1 MDGSV
6 LYTHAG
12 PFPTPS
18 SLPPLS
24 LESNPCF
31 SIINPSWIQDTA
43 GRPFKS
49 SGTSTESR
57 VLVRV
62 TDGLYARPLPM
73 RHGIILKPLLFDR
86 GGGNRWWT
94 REASRT
100 RAAFYSRACL
110 PACLHTFFLLFLFF
124 FFFLYV
130 QYRRILE
137 LFRGVLSPRRV
148 SRTCGHLAPSGTSVP
163 LHFFLWNFFPPLGS
177 FLSVERRMFMSV
189 MDPSLKFFF
198 RDCAFVRA
206 MYSIIVRGRE
216 GKRLCERFWRGVVY
230 DFFHSWLDFIYYH
243 WFKDEDAWNFII
255 GLFMEVVKRFF
266 SFFKISN
273 NTRSSMINTRNVI
286 KIFSPIPRNILF
298 LFWIFHHFQLNFLEN
313 IFLPSIVTT
322 DFLFFLAALRPSVN
336 TYLINHP
343 FFYPSCFIVYFL
355 AHLTMNFLQF
365 MQTFDSLFNDY

>member
-124 FFFLYV
+124 FFFFCTFNTAGSLNYFPAE
-130 QYRRILE
+130 YRE
-137 LFRGVLSPRRV
+137 LAATLRLPVRLSLFIFSSEIFSLHSDHSSPRREE
-148 SRTCGHLAPSGTSVP
+148 C
-163 LHFFLWNFFPPLGS
+163 LW
-177 FLSVERRMFMSV
+177 
-189 MDPSLKFFF
+189 
-198 RDCAFVRA
+198 A
-206 MYSIIVRGRE
+206 
-216 GKRLCERFWRGVVY
+216 
-230 DFFHSWLDFIYYH
+230 
-243 WFKDEDAWNFII
+243 
-255 GLFMEVVKRFF
+255 
-266 SFFKISN
+266 
-273 NTRSSMINTRNVI
+273 
-286 KIFSPIPRNILF
+286 
-298 LFWIFHHFQLNFLEN
+298 
-313 IFLPSIVTT
+313 
-322 DFLFFLAALRPSVN
+322 
-336 TYLINHP
+336 
-343 FFYPSCFIVYFL
+343 
-355 AHLTMNFLQF
+355 
-365 MQTFDSLFNDY
+365 

>member
-110 PACLHTFFLLFLFF
+110 SPYFLSSFSFLFF
-124 FFFLYV
+124 VRSIPQDPWIISGRIKSPPSIENLRPPCAFRYV
-130 QYRRILE
+130 
-137 LFRGVLSPRRV
+137 
-148 SRTCGHLAPSGTSVP
+148 CPSS
-163 LHFFLWNFFPPLGS
+163 FFP
-177 FLSVERRMFMSV
+177 
-189 MDPSLKFFF
+189 LKFFPST
-198 RDCAFVRA
+198 RV
-206 MYSIIVRGRE
+206 IPLRGE
-216 GKRLCERFWRGVVY
+216 KNVYERNGSEF
-230 DFFHSWLDFIYYH
+230 
-243 WFKDEDAWNFII
+243 E
-255 GLFMEVVKRFF
+255 
-266 SFFKISN
+266 
-273 NTRSSMINTRNVI
+273 
-286 KIFSPIPRNILF
+286 
-298 LFWIFHHFQLNFLEN
+298 
-313 IFLPSIVTT
+313 IFLSR
-322 DFLFFLAALRPSVN
+322 LRLRACN
-336 TYLINHP
+336 I
-343 FFYPSCFIVYFL
+343 
-355 AHLTMNFLQF
+355 
-365 MQTFDSLFNDY
+365 

>member
-163 LHFFLWNFFPPLGS
+163 LHFFLWNFFPSTQVIPLRGEKNVYERNGS
-177 FLSVERRMFMSV
+177 EFEIFLSRLR
-189 MDPSLKFFF
+189 L
-198 RDCAFVRA
+198 RA
-206 MYSIIVRGRE
+206 
-216 GKRLCERFWRGVVY
+216 C
-230 DFFHSWLDFIYYH
+230 
-243 WFKDEDAWNFII
+243 
-255 GLFMEVVKRFF
+255 
-266 SFFKISN
+266 
-273 NTRSSMINTRNVI
+273 NV
-286 KIFSPIPRNILF
+286 
-298 LFWIFHHFQLNFLEN
+298 
-313 IFLPSIVTT
+313 
-322 DFLFFLAALRPSVN
+322 
-336 TYLINHP
+336 
-343 FFYPSCFIVYFL
+343 
-355 AHLTMNFLQF
+355 
-365 MQTFDSLFNDY
+365 